1 MEEVRQD
8 AAETAEEEGSEENS
22 SRQDRAWFPYITKV
36 QFERFLSRLET
47 KIPDQIDRDYVR
59 PIIRTPSMIHRFLR
73 GIESMNLTDRD
84 QKPTELLLRIVPKE
98 TRKFALAE
106 VVRDLYKDLLPEWE
120 QNNGNMSDDA
130 IVDYFRSRTGMGRD
144 SANKMKMFFKYL
156 TRRSRFR
163 RPLRPARGSGRRTRT
178 PKNPNPQDETPEPA
192 PKKEARSARE
202 PAPKERSGRD
212 GRTKRT
218 SSDRQ
223 ERQERQERSERS
235 DRSERSERS
244 DRQERPL
251 TETQR
256 AYLETLQ
263 SMVQIKIDG
272 DWDEDMIRP
281 RLRPPRAALRPLA
294 ARLIQNRVR
303 AYEAIVGANDK
314 TSYEQLPHCD
324 YRPRRHGR
332 APCGGRTVR
341 GKLRTSR
348 RRRKSTPNEQR
359 HGESALASKRST
371 TTTRRCSMSNSP
383 TSSSSQPKHPCT
395 TSRRLLRP
403 SAASTCSAKSR
414 LP

>member
-1 MEEVRQD
+1 MEEVRED
-8 AAETAEEEGSEENS
+8 AAETAAEEGSGENGG
-22 SRQDRAWFPYITKV
+22 RQDRAWFPYITKV

-84 QKPTELLLRIVPKE
+84 QKPTDLLLRIVPKE
-98 TRKFALAE
+98 TRKFAIAE
-106 VVRDLYKDLLPEWE
+106 VIRDLYKDLLPEWE

-130 IVDYFRSRTGMGRD
+130 IVDYFRNRTGMGRD

-156 TRRSRFR
+156 ISEADFGD
-163 RPLRPARGSGRRTRT
+163 PSAPQEEAAAE
-178 PKNPNPQDETPEPA
+178 PEPQEPEPQDETPEPA

-218 SSDRQ
+218 NSDRQ
-223 ERQERQERSERS
+223 ERQERQDRQERS
-235 DRSERSERS
+235 S

-272 DWDEDMIRP
+272 DWDEDMIRLAFDRLERLFD
-281 RLRPPRAALRPLA
+281 RLRRA
-294 ARLIQNRVR
+294 
-303 AYEAIVGANDK
+303 
-314 TSYEQLPHCD
+314 
-324 YRPRRHGR
+324 
-332 APCGGRTVR
+332 
-341 GKLRTSR
+341 
-348 RRRKSTPNEQR
+348 
-359 HGESALASKRST
+359 
-371 TTTRRCSMSNSP
+371 
-383 TSSSSQPKHPCT
+383 
-395 TSRRLLRP
+395 
-403 SAASTCSAKSR
+403 
-414 LP
+414 

>member
-8 AAETAEEEGSEENS
+8 AAETTAEEESGENGG
-22 SRQDRAWFPYITKV
+22 RQDRAWFPYITKV
-36 QFERFLSRLET
+36 QFERFLSRLEA

-84 QKPTELLLRIVPKE
+84 QKPTDLLLRIVPKD
-98 TRKFALAE
+98 TRKFAIAE

-130 IVDYFRSRTGMGRD
+130 IVDYFRNRTGMGRD

-156 TRRSRFR
+156 IAEADFGDPSA
-163 RPLRPARGSGRRTRT
+163 PQEEAAAEPE
-178 PKNPNPQDETPEPA
+178 PQDETPEPE

-218 SSDRQ
+218 TSERQERQQQ

-235 DRSERSERS
+235 ERSS

-272 DWDEDMIRP
+272 DWDEDMIRLAFDRLERLFD
-281 RLRPPRAALRPLA
+281 RLRRA
-294 ARLIQNRVR
+294 
-303 AYEAIVGANDK
+303 
-314 TSYEQLPHCD
+314 
-324 YRPRRHGR
+324 
-332 APCGGRTVR
+332 
-341 GKLRTSR
+341 
-348 RRRKSTPNEQR
+348 
-359 HGESALASKRST
+359 
-371 TTTRRCSMSNSP
+371 
-383 TSSSSQPKHPCT
+383 
-395 TSRRLLRP
+395 
-403 SAASTCSAKSR
+403 
-414 LP
+414 

>member
-8 AAETAEEEGSEENS
+8 AAETTEEGAEEKSN
-22 SRQDRAWFPYITKV
+22 RQDRAWFPYITKV

-84 QKPTELLLRIVPKE
+84 QKPTDLLLRIVPEE
-98 TRKFALAE
+98 TRKFAFAD

-120 QNNGNMSDDA
+120 HSNGSMSDDA

-156 TRRSRFR
+156 VAEADFGDPSA
-163 RPLRPARGSGRRTRT
+163 PQEEAAAEPE
-178 PKNPNPQDETPEPA
+178 PQDEPPETPEPT
-192 PKKEARSARE
+192 PQESRSRRE

-218 SSDRQ
+218 TS
-223 ERQERQERSERS
+223 ERQERQ
-235 DRSERSERS
+235 DRSERSE
-244 DRQERPL
+244 RQERPL

-272 DWDEDMIRP
+272 DWDEDMIRLAFDRLERLFD
-281 RLRPPRAALRPLA
+281 RLRRA
-294 ARLIQNRVR
+294 
-303 AYEAIVGANDK
+303 
-314 TSYEQLPHCD
+314 
-324 YRPRRHGR
+324 
-332 APCGGRTVR
+332 
-341 GKLRTSR
+341 
-348 RRRKSTPNEQR
+348 
-359 HGESALASKRST
+359 
-371 TTTRRCSMSNSP
+371 
-383 TSSSSQPKHPCT
+383 
-395 TSRRLLRP
+395 
-403 SAASTCSAKSR
+403 
-414 LP
+414 

>member
-8 AAETAEEEGSEENS
+8 AAETTVEEGSEENGG
-22 SRQDRAWFPYITKV
+22 RQDRAWFPYITKV

-84 QKPTELLLRIVPKE
+84 QKPTDLLLRVVPKE
-98 TRKFALAE
+98 TRKFAIAE

-130 IVDYFRSRTGMGRD
+130 IVDYFRNRTGMGRD

-156 TRRSRFR
+156 IAEADFGDPS
-163 RPLRPARGSGRRTRT
+163 A
-178 PKNPNPQDETPEPA
+178 PQEEATAEAEPQETPEPT
-192 PKKEARSARE
+192 PKEERERSTRE

-218 SSDRQ
+218 SSERQ
-223 ERQERQERSERS
+223 ERSERPERQERSERS
-235 DRSERSERS
+235 S

-272 DWDEDMIRP
+272 DWDEDMIRLAFDRLERLFD
-281 RLRPPRAALRPLA
+281 RLRRA
-294 ARLIQNRVR
+294 
-303 AYEAIVGANDK
+303 
-314 TSYEQLPHCD
+314 
-324 YRPRRHGR
+324 
-332 APCGGRTVR
+332 
-341 GKLRTSR
+341 
-348 RRRKSTPNEQR
+348 
-359 HGESALASKRST
+359 
-371 TTTRRCSMSNSP
+371 
-383 TSSSSQPKHPCT
+383 
-395 TSRRLLRP
+395 
-403 SAASTCSAKSR
+403 
-414 LP
+414 

>member
-8 AAETAEEEGSEENS
+8 AAETAVEDGSEENS
-22 SRQDRAWFPYITKV
+22 GRQDRAWFPYITKV

-84 QKPTELLLRIVPKE
+84 QKPTDLLLRIVPKD
-98 TRKFALAE
+98 TRKFAIAE

-130 IVDYFRSRTGMGRD
+130 IVDYFRNRTGMGRD

-156 TRRSRFR
+156 IAEADFGDPSE
-163 RPLRPARGSGRRTRT
+163 PQEEAAAEPE
-178 PKNPNPQDETPEPA
+178 PKETPEPE
-192 PKKEARSARE
+192 PKETRSARE

-218 SSDRQ
+218 TSERQERQQQ

-235 DRSERSERS
+235 ERSS

-272 DWDEDMIRP
+272 DWDEDMIRLAFDRLERLFD
-281 RLRPPRAALRPLA
+281 RLRRA
-294 ARLIQNRVR
+294 
-303 AYEAIVGANDK
+303 
-314 TSYEQLPHCD
+314 
-324 YRPRRHGR
+324 
-332 APCGGRTVR
+332 
-341 GKLRTSR
+341 
-348 RRRKSTPNEQR
+348 
-359 HGESALASKRST
+359 
-371 TTTRRCSMSNSP
+371 
-383 TSSSSQPKHPCT
+383 
-395 TSRRLLRP
+395 
-403 SAASTCSAKSR
+403 
-414 LP
+414 

>member
-8 AAETAEEEGSEENS
+8 AAETAGEEGSGENG

-84 QKPTELLLRIVPKE
+84 QKPTDLLLRIVPKE
-98 TRKFALAE
+98 TRKFAIAE
-106 VVRDLYKDLLPEWE
+106 VIRDLYKDLLPEWE

-130 IVDYFRSRTGMGRD
+130 IVDYFRNRTGMGRD

-156 TRRSRFR
+156 IAEADFGDPSD
-163 RPLRPARGSGRRTRT
+163 P
-178 PKNPNPQDETPEPA
+178 PKEAAAEPEPQEPEPQEETPEPA

-212 GRTKRT
+212 GRTKRA
-218 SSDRQ
+218 SS

-235 DRSERSERS
+235 ERSE
-244 DRQERPL
+244 RQERPL

-272 DWDEDMIRP
+272 DWDEDMIRLAFDRLERLFD
-281 RLRPPRAALRPLA
+281 RLRRA
-294 ARLIQNRVR
+294 
-303 AYEAIVGANDK
+303 
-314 TSYEQLPHCD
+314 
-324 YRPRRHGR
+324 
-332 APCGGRTVR
+332 
-341 GKLRTSR
+341 
-348 RRRKSTPNEQR
+348 
-359 HGESALASKRST
+359 
-371 TTTRRCSMSNSP
+371 
-383 TSSSSQPKHPCT
+383 
-395 TSRRLLRP
+395 
-403 SAASTCSAKSR
+403 
-414 LP
+414 

>member
-8 AAETAEEEGSEENS
+8 AAETAAEEGSGENGG
-22 SRQDRAWFPYITKV
+22 RQDRAWFPYITKV

-84 QKPTELLLRIVPKE
+84 QKPTDLLLRIVPKE
-98 TRKFALAE
+98 TRKFAIAE

-130 IVDYFRSRTGMGRD
+130 IVDYFRNRTGMGRD

-156 TRRSRFR
+156 ISEADFGD
-163 RPLRPARGSGRRTRT
+163 PSAPQEEAAAE
-178 PKNPNPQDETPEPA
+178 PEPQEPEPQDETPEPA

-223 ERQERQERSERS
+223 ERQQQERQERQERTERS
-235 DRSERSERS
+235 S

-272 DWDEDMIRP
+272 DWDEDMIRLAFDRLERLFD
-281 RLRPPRAALRPLA
+281 RLRRA
-294 ARLIQNRVR
+294 
-303 AYEAIVGANDK
+303 
-314 TSYEQLPHCD
+314 
-324 YRPRRHGR
+324 
-332 APCGGRTVR
+332 
-341 GKLRTSR
+341 
-348 RRRKSTPNEQR
+348 
-359 HGESALASKRST
+359 
-371 TTTRRCSMSNSP
+371 
-383 TSSSSQPKHPCT
+383 
-395 TSRRLLRP
+395 
-403 SAASTCSAKSR
+403 
-414 LP
+414 

>member
-8 AAETAEEEGSEENS
+8 AAETAAEEGSGENGG
-22 SRQDRAWFPYITKV
+22 RQDRAWFPYITKV

-84 QKPTELLLRIVPKE
+84 QKPTDLLLRIVPKE
-98 TRKFALAE
+98 TRKFAIAE

-120 QNNGNMSDDA
+120 QNNGSMSDDA
-130 IVDYFRSRTGMGRD
+130 IVDYFRTRTGMGRD

-156 TRRSRFR
+156 IAEADFGDPSE
-163 RPLRPARGSGRRTRT
+163 PQEEAPAE
-178 PKNPNPQDETPEPA
+178 PEPQEPEPQEETPEPA

-218 SSDRQ
+218 SS
-223 ERQERQERSERS
+223 ERQERQERPERPERS
-235 DRSERSERS
+235 
-244 DRQERPL
+244 ERPL

-272 DWDEDMIRP
+272 DWDEDMIRLAFDRLERLFD
-281 RLRPPRAALRPLA
+281 RLRRA
-294 ARLIQNRVR
+294 
-303 AYEAIVGANDK
+303 
-314 TSYEQLPHCD
+314 
-324 YRPRRHGR
+324 
-332 APCGGRTVR
+332 
-341 GKLRTSR
+341 
-348 RRRKSTPNEQR
+348 
-359 HGESALASKRST
+359 
-371 TTTRRCSMSNSP
+371 
-383 TSSSSQPKHPCT
+383 
-395 TSRRLLRP
+395 
-403 SAASTCSAKSR
+403 
-414 LP
+414 

>member
-8 AAETAEEEGSEENS
+8 AAEAAVEEGSGENG

-84 QKPTELLLRIVPKE
+84 QKPTDLLLRIVPKE
-98 TRKFALAE
+98 TRKFAIAE

-130 IVDYFRSRTGMGRD
+130 IVDYFRNRTGMGRD

-156 TRRSRFR
+156 IAEADFSD
-163 RPLRPARGSGRRTRT
+163 PSEPQEEAAVAEPA
-178 PKNPNPQDETPEPA
+178 PQDEPPEPT
-192 PKKEARSARE
+192 PQEARSTRE
-202 PAPKERSGRD
+202 PAPRERSGRD
-212 GRTKRT
+212 GRAKRT
-218 SSDRQ
+218 TS
-223 ERQERQERSERS
+223 ERQERQ
-235 DRSERSERS
+235 ERSERS

-272 DWDEDMIRP
+272 DWDEDMIRLAFDRLERLFD
-281 RLRPPRAALRPLA
+281 RLRRA
-294 ARLIQNRVR
+294 
-303 AYEAIVGANDK
+303 
-314 TSYEQLPHCD
+314 
-324 YRPRRHGR
+324 
-332 APCGGRTVR
+332 
-341 GKLRTSR
+341 
-348 RRRKSTPNEQR
+348 
-359 HGESALASKRST
+359 
-371 TTTRRCSMSNSP
+371 
-383 TSSSSQPKHPCT
+383 
-395 TSRRLLRP
+395 
-403 SAASTCSAKSR
+403 
-414 LP
+414 

>member
-1 MEEVRQD
+1 MEEVRED
-8 AAETAEEEGSEENS
+8 AAETAAEEGSGENGG
-22 SRQDRAWFPYITKV
+22 RQDRAWFPYITKV

-84 QKPTELLLRIVPKE
+84 QKPTDLLLRIVPKE
-98 TRKFALAE
+98 TRKFAIAE
-106 VVRDLYKDLLPEWE
+106 VIRDLYKDLLPEWE

-130 IVDYFRSRTGMGRD
+130 IVDYFRNRTGMGRD

-156 TRRSRFR
+156 ISEADFGD
-163 RPLRPARGSGRRTRT
+163 PSAPQEEAAAE
-178 PKNPNPQDETPEPA
+178 PEPQEPEPQDETPEPA

-223 ERQERQERSERS
+223 ERPERQERQERTERS
-235 DRSERSERS
+235 S

-272 DWDEDMIRP
+272 DWDEDMIRLAFDRLERLFD
-281 RLRPPRAALRPLA
+281 RLRRA
-294 ARLIQNRVR
+294 
-303 AYEAIVGANDK
+303 
-314 TSYEQLPHCD
+314 
-324 YRPRRHGR
+324 
-332 APCGGRTVR
+332 
-341 GKLRTSR
+341 
-348 RRRKSTPNEQR
+348 
-359 HGESALASKRST
+359 
-371 TTTRRCSMSNSP
+371 
-383 TSSSSQPKHPCT
+383 
-395 TSRRLLRP
+395 
-403 SAASTCSAKSR
+403 
-414 LP
+414 

>member
-8 AAETAEEEGSEENS
+8 AAETAAEEGLEENS
-22 SRQDRAWFPYITKV
+22 GRQDRAWFPYITKV

-84 QKPTELLLRIVPKE
+84 QKPTDLLLRIVPKD
-98 TRKFALAE
+98 TRKFAIAE

-130 IVDYFRSRTGMGRD
+130 IVDYFRNRTGMGRD

-156 TRRSRFR
+156 IAEADFGDPSE
-163 RPLRPARGSGRRTRT
+163 
-178 PKNPNPQDETPEPA
+178 PQEEAAAEPEPQEPEPQEETPEPE

-218 SSDRQ
+218 TSERQ
-223 ERQERQERSERS
+223 ERQQQERQERSERS
-235 DRSERSERS
+235 S

-272 DWDEDMIRP
+272 DWDEDMIRLAFDRLERLFD
-281 RLRPPRAALRPLA
+281 RLRRA
-294 ARLIQNRVR
+294 
-303 AYEAIVGANDK
+303 
-314 TSYEQLPHCD
+314 
-324 YRPRRHGR
+324 
-332 APCGGRTVR
+332 
-341 GKLRTSR
+341 
-348 RRRKSTPNEQR
+348 
-359 HGESALASKRST
+359 
-371 TTTRRCSMSNSP
+371 
-383 TSSSSQPKHPCT
+383 
-395 TSRRLLRP
+395 
-403 SAASTCSAKSR
+403 
-414 LP
+414 

>member
-8 AAETAEEEGSEENS
+8 AAETTVEEGSEENGG
-22 SRQDRAWFPYITKV
+22 RQDRAWFPYITKV

-84 QKPTELLLRIVPKE
+84 QKPTDLLLRVVPKE
-98 TRKFALAE
+98 TRKFAIAE

-130 IVDYFRSRTGMGRD
+130 IVDYFRNRTGMGRD

-156 TRRSRFR
+156 IAEADFGDPS
-163 RPLRPARGSGRRTRT
+163 A
-178 PKNPNPQDETPEPA
+178 PQEEAAAEPEPQETPEPT
-192 PKKEARSARE
+192 PKEERGRSTRE

-218 SSDRQ
+218 SSERQ
-223 ERQERQERSERS
+223 ERSERPERQERSERS
-235 DRSERSERS
+235 S

-272 DWDEDMIRP
+272 DWDEDMIRLAFDRLERLFD
-281 RLRPPRAALRPLA
+281 RLRRA
-294 ARLIQNRVR
+294 
-303 AYEAIVGANDK
+303 
-314 TSYEQLPHCD
+314 
-324 YRPRRHGR
+324 
-332 APCGGRTVR
+332 
-341 GKLRTSR
+341 
-348 RRRKSTPNEQR
+348 
-359 HGESALASKRST
+359 
-371 TTTRRCSMSNSP
+371 
-383 TSSSSQPKHPCT
+383 
-395 TSRRLLRP
+395 
-403 SAASTCSAKSR
+403 
-414 LP
+414 

>member
-8 AAETAEEEGSEENS
+8 AAETAAEEGSGENGG
-22 SRQDRAWFPYITKV
+22 RQDRAWFPYITKV

-84 QKPTELLLRIVPKE
+84 QKPTDLLLRIVPKE
-98 TRKFALAE
+98 TRKFAIAE
-106 VVRDLYKDLLPEWE
+106 VIRDLYKDLLPEWE

-130 IVDYFRSRTGMGRD
+130 IVDYFRNRTGMGRD

-156 TRRSRFR
+156 IAEADFGDPSV
-163 RPLRPARGSGRRTRT
+163 PQEEAAAEPE
-178 PKNPNPQDETPEPA
+178 PQDPEPQDETPAPA

-218 SSDRQ
+218 TSERQERPQQ
-223 ERQERQERSERS
+223 ERQERQERP
-235 DRSERSERS
+235 ERS

-272 DWDEDMIRP
+272 DWDEDMIRLAFDRLERLFD
-281 RLRPPRAALRPLA
+281 RLR
-294 ARLIQNRVR
+294 
-303 AYEAIVGANDK
+303 
-314 TSYEQLPHCD
+314 
-324 YRPRRHGR
+324 
-332 APCGGRTVR
+332 
-341 GKLRTSR
+341 
-348 RRRKSTPNEQR
+348 
-359 HGESALASKRST
+359 RS
-371 TTTRRCSMSNSP
+371 
-383 TSSSSQPKHPCT
+383 
-395 TSRRLLRP
+395 
-403 SAASTCSAKSR
+403 
-414 LP
+414 

>member
-8 AAETAEEEGSEENS
+8 AAETTAEEGSGENGG
-22 SRQDRAWFPYITKV
+22 RQDRAWFPYITKV

-84 QKPTELLLRIVPKE
+84 QKPTDLLLRIVPKD
-98 TRKFALAE
+98 TRKFAIAE

-156 TRRSRFR
+156 IAEADFGDPSDAQQEAAAE
-163 RPLRPARGSGRRTRT
+163 PA
-178 PKNPNPQDETPEPA
+178 PQDEPPETPEPE
-192 PKKEARSARE
+192 PTPQESRSRRE

-218 SSDRQ
+218 TSERQERQQQ

-235 DRSERSERS
+235 ERSS

-272 DWDEDMIRP
+272 DWDEDMIRLAFDRLERLFD
-281 RLRPPRAALRPLA
+281 RLRRA
-294 ARLIQNRVR
+294 
-303 AYEAIVGANDK
+303 
-314 TSYEQLPHCD
+314 
-324 YRPRRHGR
+324 
-332 APCGGRTVR
+332 
-341 GKLRTSR
+341 
-348 RRRKSTPNEQR
+348 
-359 HGESALASKRST
+359 
-371 TTTRRCSMSNSP
+371 
-383 TSSSSQPKHPCT
+383 
-395 TSRRLLRP
+395 
-403 SAASTCSAKSR
+403 
-414 LP
+414 

>member
-8 AAETAEEEGSEENS
+8 AAETAAEEGSGENGG
-22 SRQDRAWFPYITKV
+22 RQDRAWFPYITKV

-84 QKPTELLLRIVPKE
+84 QKPTDLLLRIVPKE
-98 TRKFALAE
+98 TRKFAFAD

-120 QNNGNMSDDA
+120 QSNGNMSDDA
-130 IVDYFRSRTGMGRD
+130 IVDYFRNRTGMGRD

-156 TRRSRFR
+156 VAEADFGDSS
-163 RPLRPARGSGRRTRT
+163 A
-178 PKNPNPQDETPEPA
+178 PQEEAAAEPVPQEEPPETPEPT
-192 PKKEARSARE
+192 PRESRSRRE

-218 SSDRQ
+218 TS
-223 ERQERQERSERS
+223 ERQERQERP
-235 DRSERSERS
+235 ERS

-272 DWDEDMIRP
+272 DWDEDMIRLAFDRLERLFD
-281 RLRPPRAALRPLA
+281 RLRRA
-294 ARLIQNRVR
+294 
-303 AYEAIVGANDK
+303 
-314 TSYEQLPHCD
+314 
-324 YRPRRHGR
+324 
-332 APCGGRTVR
+332 
-341 GKLRTSR
+341 
-348 RRRKSTPNEQR
+348 
-359 HGESALASKRST
+359 
-371 TTTRRCSMSNSP
+371 
-383 TSSSSQPKHPCT
+383 
-395 TSRRLLRP
+395 
-403 SAASTCSAKSR
+403 
-414 LP
+414 

>member
-8 AAETAEEEGSEENS
+8 AAETAVEEGSEENG

-36 QFERFLSRLET
+36 QFERFLSRLES

-84 QKPTELLLRIVPKE
+84 QKPTDLLLRIVPKE
-98 TRKFALAE
+98 TRKFAIAE

-130 IVDYFRSRTGMGRD
+130 IVDYFRNRTGMGRD

-156 TRRSRFR
+156 IAEADFNDPSE
-163 RPLRPARGSGRRTRT
+163 PQEEAAVAEST
-178 PKNPNPQDETPEPA
+178 PKETPEPA
-192 PKKEARSARE
+192 PKEARSTRE

-212 GRTKRT
+212 GRAKRT
-218 SSDRQ
+218 TS

-235 DRSERSERS
+235 ERQE
-244 DRQERPL
+244 RQERPL

-272 DWDEDMIRP
+272 DWDEDMIRLAFDRLERLFD
-281 RLRPPRAALRPLA
+281 RLRRA
-294 ARLIQNRVR
+294 
-303 AYEAIVGANDK
+303 
-314 TSYEQLPHCD
+314 
-324 YRPRRHGR
+324 
-332 APCGGRTVR
+332 
-341 GKLRTSR
+341 
-348 RRRKSTPNEQR
+348 
-359 HGESALASKRST
+359 
-371 TTTRRCSMSNSP
+371 
-383 TSSSSQPKHPCT
+383 
-395 TSRRLLRP
+395 
-403 SAASTCSAKSR
+403 
-414 LP
+414 

>member
-8 AAETAEEEGSEENS
+8 AAETAEEEGSEDSS

-84 QKPTELLLRIVPKE
+84 QKPTDLLLRIVPKE
-98 TRKFALAE
+98 TRKFAIAE

-130 IVDYFRSRTGMGRD
+130 IVDYFRNRTGMGRD

-156 TRRSRFR
+156 IAEADFGDPSD
-163 RPLRPARGSGRRTRT
+163 P
-178 PKNPNPQDETPEPA
+178 PKEAATVAVESQDEPPASPEPA
-192 PKKEARSARE
+192 PQESRSTRE
-202 PAPKERSGRD
+202 PAPRERSGRD

-218 SSDRQ
+218 SSERQERQQQ

-235 DRSERSERS
+235 E
-244 DRQERPL
+244 RQERPL

-263 SMVQIKIDG
+263 SMVQIRIDG
-272 DWDEDMIRP
+272 DWDEDMIRLAFDRLERLFD
-281 RLRPPRAALRPLA
+281 RLR
-294 ARLIQNRVR
+294 
-303 AYEAIVGANDK
+303 
-314 TSYEQLPHCD
+314 
-324 YRPRRHGR
+324 
-332 APCGGRTVR
+332 RT
-341 GKLRTSR
+341 
-348 RRRKSTPNEQR
+348 
-359 HGESALASKRST
+359 
-371 TTTRRCSMSNSP
+371 
-383 TSSSSQPKHPCT
+383 
-395 TSRRLLRP
+395 
-403 SAASTCSAKSR
+403 
-414 LP
+414 

>member
-8 AAETAEEEGSEENS
+8 AAETTEEGAAEKNN
-22 SRQDRAWFPYITKV
+22 RQDRAWFPYITKV

-84 QKPTELLLRIVPKE
+84 QKPTDLLLRIIPKE
-98 TRKFALAE
+98 TRRFAFAD

-120 QNNGNMSDDA
+120 QSNGNMSDEA
-130 IVDYFRSRTGMGRD
+130 IVDYFRNRTGMGRD

-156 TRRSRFR
+156 VAEADFGD
-163 RPLRPARGSGRRTRT
+163 PPDVQQEAAAEPA
-178 PKNPNPQDETPEPA
+178 PQDEPPETPEPT
-192 PKKEARSARE
+192 PQESRSARE

-218 SSDRQ
+218 TSERQ
-223 ERQERQERSERS
+223 ERQERQERPERS
-235 DRSERSERS
+235 S

-272 DWDEDMIRP
+272 DWDEDMIRLAFDRLERLFD
-281 RLRPPRAALRPLA
+281 RLRRA
-294 ARLIQNRVR
+294 
-303 AYEAIVGANDK
+303 
-314 TSYEQLPHCD
+314 
-324 YRPRRHGR
+324 
-332 APCGGRTVR
+332 
-341 GKLRTSR
+341 
-348 RRRKSTPNEQR
+348 
-359 HGESALASKRST
+359 
-371 TTTRRCSMSNSP
+371 
-383 TSSSSQPKHPCT
+383 
-395 TSRRLLRP
+395 
-403 SAASTCSAKSR
+403 
-414 LP
+414 

>member
-8 AAETAEEEGSEENS
+8 AAETAAEEGSGENGG
-22 SRQDRAWFPYITKV
+22 RQDRAWFPYITKV

-84 QKPTELLLRIVPKE
+84 QKPTDLLLRIVPKE
-98 TRKFALAE
+98 TRKFAIAE
-106 VVRDLYKDLLPEWE
+106 VIRDLYKDLLPEWE

-130 IVDYFRSRTGMGRD
+130 IVDYFRNRTGMGRD

-156 TRRSRFR
+156 IAEADFGDPSA
-163 RPLRPARGSGRRTRT
+163 PQEEAAAEPE
-178 PKNPNPQDETPEPA
+178 PQDETPEPE
-192 PKKEARSARE
+192 PKKEARSTRE

-218 SSDRQ
+218 TSERQERQQQ

-235 DRSERSERS
+235 ERSS

-272 DWDEDMIRP
+272 DWDEDMIRLAFDRLERLFD
-281 RLRPPRAALRPLA
+281 RLRRA
-294 ARLIQNRVR
+294 
-303 AYEAIVGANDK
+303 
-314 TSYEQLPHCD
+314 
-324 YRPRRHGR
+324 
-332 APCGGRTVR
+332 
-341 GKLRTSR
+341 
-348 RRRKSTPNEQR
+348 
-359 HGESALASKRST
+359 
-371 TTTRRCSMSNSP
+371 
-383 TSSSSQPKHPCT
+383 
-395 TSRRLLRP
+395 
-403 SAASTCSAKSR
+403 
-414 LP
+414 

>member
-8 AAETAEEEGSEENS
+8 AAETAGEEGSGENGG
-22 SRQDRAWFPYITKV
+22 RQDRAWFPYITKV
-36 QFERFLSRLET
+36 QFERFLSRLES

-84 QKPTELLLRIVPKE
+84 QKPTDLLLRIVAKD
-98 TRKFALAE
+98 TRKFAIAE

-120 QNNGNMSDDA
+120 QSNGNMSDDA
-130 IVDYFRSRTGMGRD
+130 IVDYFRNRTGMGRD

-156 TRRSRFR
+156 IAEADFGDPSD
-163 RPLRPARGSGRRTRT
+163 PPEEAEVAEAEPKEAERPASS
-178 PKNPNPQDETPEPA
+178 EPA

-223 ERQERQERSERS
+223 ERQERPERSE
-235 DRSERSERS
+235 
-244 DRQERPL
+244 RQERPL

-272 DWDEDMIRP
+272 DWDEDMIRLAFDRLERLFD
-281 RLRPPRAALRPLA
+281 RLRRA
-294 ARLIQNRVR
+294 
-303 AYEAIVGANDK
+303 
-314 TSYEQLPHCD
+314 
-324 YRPRRHGR
+324 
-332 APCGGRTVR
+332 
-341 GKLRTSR
+341 
-348 RRRKSTPNEQR
+348 
-359 HGESALASKRST
+359 
-371 TTTRRCSMSNSP
+371 
-383 TSSSSQPKHPCT
+383 
-395 TSRRLLRP
+395 
-403 SAASTCSAKSR
+403 
-414 LP
+414 